1 MNESLEHLQSYK
13 ERLFNEFGRLG
24 KALYSPRRLELL
36 DLLCQTERTV
46 EDLMRHTGL
55 SASNVS
61 QHLSVL
67 RDARLVASR
76 KDGLFV
82 HYRLADPVVGD
93 FWRAFRNVAIH
104 CMAEAR
110 ELVNAYTD
118 DPDDPHPVDAD
129 ELHASIKA
137 GNAVLLDVRPS
148 NEYDAAHLP
157 GALSIPLEEL
167 ETRIAEIPKEREII
181 AYCRGPFC
189 LMAHEAVRLLRRH
202 GIRARR
208 AEEGIPEWRAQG
220 QPVES
225 NAHGH
230 HDKDQQVDSKG
241 A

>member
-13 ERLFNEFGRLG
+13 ERLYTEFGRLG
-24 KALYSPRRLELL
+24 KALYSPRRLELV
-36 DLLCQTERTV
+36 DLLCQTERSV

-67 RDARLVASR
+67 KNAHLVASR
-76 KDGLFV
+76 KQGLFV
-82 HYRLADPVVGD
+82 YYRLADPVVGD

-104 CMAEAR
+104 CIAEAR
-110 ELVNAYTD
+110 ELVQSYTD
-118 DPDDPHPVDAD
+118 DPSDPEPLDA
-129 ELHASIKA
+129 EALQARIRA
-137 GNAVLLDVRPS
+137 GDAIVLDVRPT

-167 ETRIAEIPKEREII
+167 EARIAEIPREREVI

-189 LMAHEAVRLLRRH
+189 LLAHEAVRLLRRH

-208 AEEGIPEWRAQG
+208 AEEGIPEWRAHG
-220 QPVES
+220 QLVES
-225 NAHGH
+225 TNSRVQPRGR
-230 HDKDQQVDSKG
+230 
-241 A
+241 

>member
-1 MNESLEHLQSYK
+1 MNENLEHLQSYK
-13 ERLFNEFGRLG
+13 ERLFGEFGRLG

-76 KDGLFV
+76 KEGLFV
-82 HYRLADPVVGD
+82 YYRLADPVVGD

-110 ELVNAYTD
+110 ELVNSYND
-118 DPDDPHPVDAD
+118 DPEDQAPIGADDLRARIEKGDV
-129 ELHASIKA
+129 
-137 GNAVLLDVRPS
+137 VLLDVRPA

-167 ETRIAEIPKEREII
+167 EARLAEIPEDQEVI

-189 LMAHEAVRLLRRH
+189 VMAHEAVRLLRAK
-202 GIRARR
+202 GYRARR
-208 AEEGIPEWRAQG
+208 AEEGIPEWRAHG
-220 QPVES
+220 EPVES
-225 NAHGH
+225 NG
-230 HDKDQQVDSKG
+230 KRLETLDS
-241 A
+241 

>member
-1 MNESLEHLQSYK
+1 MNKNLEDLQSYK
-13 ERLFNEFGRLG
+13 ERLFGEFGRLG

-67 RDARLVASR
+67 RHARLVASR
-76 KDGLFV
+76 KEGLFV
-82 HYRLADPVVGD
+82 YYRLADPVVGD

-110 ELVNAYTD
+110 ELVNSYND
-118 DPDDPHPVDAD
+118 DPEDQAPIGADDLRARIQQGDV
-129 ELHASIKA
+129 
-137 GNAVLLDVRPS
+137 VLLDVRPA

-167 ETRIAEIPKEREII
+167 ETRLAEIPKDQEVI

-189 LMAHEAVRLLRRH
+189 VMAHEAVRLLREK
-202 GIRARR
+202 GYRARR
-208 AEEGIPEWRAQG
+208 AEEGIPEWRAHG
-220 QPVES
+220 EPVES
-225 NAHGH
+225 NG
-230 HDKDQQVDSKG
+230 KRLETQDS
-241 A
+241 